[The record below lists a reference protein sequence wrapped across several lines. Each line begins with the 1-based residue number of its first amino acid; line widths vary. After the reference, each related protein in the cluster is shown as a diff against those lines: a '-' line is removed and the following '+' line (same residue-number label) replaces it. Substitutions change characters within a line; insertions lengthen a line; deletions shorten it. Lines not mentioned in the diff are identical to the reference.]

1 MIIGIPPPNCNHYIS
16 IDEKEFLLFYT
27 VRKYKFLAESQF
39 DVVGN
44 FRSKS
49 VFVSALR
56 FYILV
61 FSVKH
66 LEYIRV
72 NVNIRPIIFREEKSE
87 IKEGKLKV
95 KRKSVYVLPVLLLI
109 IAFASYYFLSIDK
122 KQHEKT
128 SNITYG
134 ENGQKLDLYTPKG
147 TNIPVILYVHGGGWS
162 GGNKEN
168 VSAKPAFFTKNG
180 YAFISINYRL
190 HPKVSYEE
198 MAEDVATALRWVYE
212 NADTY
217 NLDQERINLM
227 GHSAGGHLIML
238 VGTNSKYL
246 QANNLS
252 ADIIHSLVDLDGPVD
267 LESFIQRLPS
277 YKKVFGGN
285 KNEWAV
291 ASPIT
296 YAVRQQLPPS
306 FLITR
311 DQNTSTLRFID
322 IVKRNQNEVLF
333 YGYAKISHSE
343 VTKLIGVPSAGTE
356 AREITNAI
364 LTFLNTH
371 NK

>member
-1 MIIGIPPPNCNHYIS
+1 M
-16 IDEKEFLLFYT
+16 
-27 VRKYKFLAESQF
+27 
-39 DVVGN
+39 
-44 FRSKS
+44 
-49 VFVSALR
+49 
-56 FYILV
+56 
-61 FSVKH
+61 
-66 LEYIRV
+66 
-72 NVNIRPIIFREEKSE
+72 
-87 IKEGKLKV
+87 
-95 KRKSVYVLPVLLLI
+95 KRKNVYILPVLLLI
-109 IAFASYYFLSIDK
+109 IAFTSYYFLSIDK
-122 KQHEKT
+122 KQYKKI

-190 HPKVSYEE
+190 HPKASYEE
-198 MAEDVATALRWVYE
+198 MAQDVVTALRWVYE

-217 NLDQERINLM
+217 HLDREKINLM

-238 VGTNSKYL
+238 VGTNPKYL

-252 ADIIHSLVDLDGPVD
+252 TDIIHSLVDLDGPVD

-277 YKKVFGGN
+277 YKKVFGEN
-285 KNEWAV
+285 RNEWAA

-296 YAVRQQLPPS
+296 YAVRKKIPPS

-311 DQNTSTLRFID
+311 DQNPSTLRFID
-322 IVKRNQNEVLF
+322 IVKRNRNEVSF
-333 YGYAKISHSE
+333 YGYTNISHSD
-343 VTKLIGVPSAGTE
+343 VTKLIGVPSEE
-356 AREITNAI
+356 AEAKEITNAVAA
-364 LTFLNTH
+364 FLNAH